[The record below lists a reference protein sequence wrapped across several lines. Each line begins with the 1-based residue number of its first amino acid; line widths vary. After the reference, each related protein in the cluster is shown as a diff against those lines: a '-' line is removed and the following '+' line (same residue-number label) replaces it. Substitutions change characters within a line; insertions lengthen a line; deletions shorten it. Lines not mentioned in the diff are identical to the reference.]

1 MTNRTVRKAWT
12 GWHGACLAGL
22 LLAQGWVGLPAAE
35 AASAKARPAAK
46 SKAVAAPRRAATT
59 RKTAVRTPPKR
70 AALPAVRLS
79 FAQKAGL
86 HNTSDPLDLKA
97 AAALVLDAHSNEV
110 LLGKNEQ
117 AVLPIAS
124 LTKLMTGLLV
134 LEAGQPLDESI
145 TITEADVDRLKGS
158 RSRLPVGT
166 TMSRGELLH
175 LALMSSEN
183 RAAHALGR
191 SYPGGLQAFVSA
203 MNARAQLLGMGQTRF
218 VEPTGLSSNNQS
230 SARDLAML
238 VAKAASH
245 PLLSRLS
252 TSTGHEVA
260 LDEQILQ
267 YRNTNALVFAPDWRI
282 GLQKTGFISEAGQ
295 CLVMHTQVA
304 ERELIMVF
312 LAADSKPSRLA
323 DAERVREWV
332 QEQGLGAGST
342 LAAVSGIGF
351 QGR

>member
-1 MTNRTVRKAWT
+1 MANGTGRKTWA
-12 GWHGACLAGL
+12 GWCSIWAAGL
-22 LLAQGWVGLPAAE
+22 LLAQAWVGFPVAE
-35 AASAKARPAAK
+35 AAPAKARPAAK
-46 SKAVAAPRRAATT
+46 SKAAAAPRRVAAARKAATPT
-59 RKTAVRTPPKR
+59 RPKR
-70 AALPAVRLS
+70 AAAPASRLS

-86 HNTSDPLDLKA
+86 HATPDPLDLKA
-97 AAALVLDAHSNEV
+97 AAALVLDVRSHEV
-110 LLGKNEQ
+110 LLGKNET

-145 TITEADVDRLKGS
+145 TITDADVDRLKGS

-191 SYPGGLQAFVSA
+191 NYPGGLKAFVSA

-218 VEPTGLSSNNQS
+218 VEPTGLSSHNQS
-230 SARDLAML
+230 SARDLATL

-245 PLLSRLS
+245 PLLSRFS

-267 YRNTNALVFAPDWRI
+267 YRNTNALVFASDWRI
-282 GLQKTGFISEAGQ
+282 GLQKTGYISEAGQ
-295 CLVMHTQVA
+295 CLVMHTRMDG
-304 ERELIMVF
+304 RELIMVF
-312 LAADSKPSRLA
+312 LAADSGRSRLA

-332 QEQGLGAGST
+332 QELNQPAT
-342 LAAVSGIGF
+342 LAAAAAG
-351 QGR
+351 GRF